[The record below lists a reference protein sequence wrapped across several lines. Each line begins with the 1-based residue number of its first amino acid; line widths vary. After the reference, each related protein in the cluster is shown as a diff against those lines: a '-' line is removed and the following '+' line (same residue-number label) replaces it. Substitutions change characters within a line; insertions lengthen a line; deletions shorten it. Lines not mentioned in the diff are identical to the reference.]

1 MRQMKHILLMV
12 IICSLLHLW
21 HNILQDDRLFEM
33 GAVHTSL
40 IASKMKVSPI
50 KRLSIPKLELCGAQ
64 VLAKLVPWTDSCSTI
79 VLGWLSGYPH
89 VQVQDIMLESMC
101 MCYLELTQMAE
112 MYTKFNTACNSIH
125 QFTTG
130 PLDFSNVMRI

>member
-64 VLAKLVPWTDSCSTI
+64 VYAKLD
-79 VLGWLSGYPH
+79 
-89 VQVQDIMLESMC
+89 
-101 MCYLELTQMAE
+101 
-112 MYTKFNTACNSIH
+112 
-125 QFTTG
+125 
-130 PLDFSNVMRI
+130 